1 MVGPW
6 LESTVSNVRISL
18 LYKKDAGRG
27 VRAEMLRQHIERAG
41 NQLIHAI
48 DRKSDLKT
56 LVADRTDMVVVAG
69 GDGTVWRAMSAL
81 AGRGTPL
88 GILPLGTANNIARSL
103 GIEGSMDEIIDG
115 WKATRPRPIDLGVAR
130 GAWGEAGFVEAV
142 GSGLV
147 SAGITAMDG
156 GPRRK
161 KKEKERK
168 EDSDSRLARA
178 VRCYRDTL
186 SRLPSRR
193 WSATVDGEHM
203 DRDFILLEVLNIR
216 SVGPNLVLAP
226 DADPSD
232 GWFDVVTAGEE
243 HREAIDDYLGNR
255 LEGRE
260 VRLRLPTRR
269 ARRVDIHGW
278 EELHLDD
285 QVCSGP
291 SMSDV
296 SISIEPAA
304 VQVMA

>member
-1 MVGPW
+1 
-6 LESTVSNVRISL
+6 VRISL

-27 VRAEMLRQHIERAG
+27 VRADKLRQHIERAG
-41 NQLIHAI
+41 NQLVHAI
-48 DRKSDLKT
+48 DRKSDLKK
-56 LVADRTDMVVVAG
+56 LVSDGTDMVVVAG

-81 AGRGTPL
+81 VGHATPL

-103 GIEGSMDEIIDG
+103 GIAGSMDEIIDS
-115 WKATRPRPIDLGVAR
+115 WKVACPRPIDLGVAR

-147 SAGITAMDG
+147 SAGIAAMDSL
-156 GPRRK
+156 PRHK
-161 KKEKERK
+161 KKEKK
-168 EDSDSRLARA
+168 EDSDSELARA

-193 WSATVDGEHM
+193 WSVTIDGEHM

-232 GWFDVVTAGEE
+232 GWFDVVTACEE

-255 LEGRE
+255 IEGRE
-260 VRLRLPTRR
+260 VRLRLPTKR

-291 SMSDV
+291 SMADV

>member
-1 MVGPW
+1 
-6 LESTVSNVRISL
+6 VRISL
-18 LYKKDAGRG
+18 LYKEDAGRG
-27 VRAEMLRQHIERAG
+27 VRAETLRHRIERAG
-41 NQLIHAI
+41 NQLVHSI
-48 DRKSDLKT
+48 DRKSDLAK
-56 LVADRTDMVVVAG
+56 LVGDRTEMVVVAG

-81 AGRGTPL
+81 AGRSTPL
-88 GILPLGTANNIARSL
+88 AILPLGTANNIATSL
-103 GIEGSMDEIIDG
+103 GIAGSVDEIIDS
-115 WKATRPRPIDLGVAR
+115 WKVARPRPVDLGVAR
-130 GAWGEAGFVEAV
+130 GGWGESGFVEAV

-147 SAGITAMDG
+147 SAGISAMEEQ
-156 GPRRK
+156 PRRT
-161 KKEKERK
+161 RK

-186 SRLPSRR
+186 SRLPSRCWR
-193 WSATVDGEHM
+193 VTVDGEPM
-203 DRDFILLEVLNIR
+203 ERDFILLEVLNIR

-243 HREAIDDYLGNR
+243 QREAIDEYLR
-255 LEGRE
+255 HRIEGRE

-269 ARRVDIHGW
+269 ARRIDIQGW

-285 QVCSGP
+285 LVCAGP
-291 SMSDV
+291 GMADV